1 MDNWLRVMKPNSKIS
16 KKHQMSSIY
25 LAFSNKLKNFILVVA
40 KLQVSSNT
48 LGMISTIVTP
58 TVIGIIGI
66 KTYKIIFAL
75 WPVTRSTLGW
85 QPPTFLGGIR
95 IVLVSPLAF
104 YIVACLAVYFFL
116 WGRFLHR
123 RWLSRTLLFLLPLIA
138 LPLFKG
144 LWFWLGMN
152 RGQLTGIESTWT
164 HQVVHVYW
172 DALTNLQF
180 LFVMYRADISFLF
193 GYTLLA
199 ALALSITPSRWRRL
213 VHSLFICFS
222 VLILTVAGLELAH
235 YLKTGLNGTAS
246 MLFYFIENAG
256 DMWSMMN
263 SEFNRKTIVAMLIPP
278 SFILLSPAFVRLA
291 VKDIWFN
298 RQQNQSL
305 FDSGKV
311 VWPILLILIL
321 VPHRI
326 DQQNTID
333 QEYARLRGNININ
346 IGLDLLFRTSYPTG
360 TFEKGEA
367 LRQAATGLEFVT
379 TARTRHLNVVIVLLE
394 SVRASATSI
403 YNPLLQNTPF
413 LNDLS
418 KKSLVVDKMYAIT
431 PRTSSAWVSVLNGAY
446 PGTNSALMYWINQEA
461 KNPTF
466 ASLPRLLRKTGYKSA
481 FFTPTHLA
489 YENEAQL
496 IANMGFDKITSEKD
510 YGDTP
515 YEHVNAWG
523 FEDKVMI
530 DPILSWVDTQRK
542 SNNPFLLTVMTNV
555 GHQNYTIPS
564 SWNRQEFT
572 SSDNEDYSNYL
583 NCIAYIDDFLKQLF
597 NEFQRRGIYKD
608 TIFFVLGDHGDSFG
622 EHNTKLRALS
632 MYEEALHIP
641 MIVFAPSLFS
651 NSKLINAPRQ
661 QVDILPTIAD
671 MLGFSIKDDLL
682 PGISLLRDNPKDRAL
697 YYGSVL
703 DEVSI
708 GMRTG
713 SRKYIYNFDSAP
725 MEVFD
730 LEQDPYELHN
740 LAGEITEEEVH
751 SVKNQMLKW
760 YGATRVSMTGWKR

>member
-1 MDNWLRVMKPNSKIS
+1 MRTNTTIS
-16 KKHQMSSIY
+16 KKQGMTLIY
-25 LAFSNKLKNFILVVA
+25 QSFFNTLKNFILIVA

-48 LGMISTIVTP
+48 LGMIGAIVIP
-58 TVIGIIGI
+58 TAIGIIGI

-85 QPPTFLGGIR
+85 EPPTFLGGVR

-104 YIVACLAVYFFL
+104 YIAACLAVYFFL
-116 WGRFLHR
+116 WGRFIYR
-123 RWLSRTLLFLLPLIA
+123 RWLNWALLFLLPLIA

-172 DALTNLQF
+172 DALTSMQF
-180 LFVMYRADISFLF
+180 LFVMYRADISFLL
-193 GYTLLA
+193 GYALLA
-199 ALALSITPSRWRRL
+199 TLALSITPSRWRRL

-222 VLILTVAGLELAH
+222 VIILAVAGLELAH

-246 MLFYFIENAG
+246 MLLYFIKNAG
-256 DMWSMMN
+256 DMWSMMG
-263 SEFNRKTIVAMLIPP
+263 SEFNWKTIAIISIPP
-278 SFILLSPAFVRLA
+278 SLILLSPIFVRLA
-291 VKDIWFN
+291 VKDIWIN
-298 RQQNQSL
+298 RRQDRAL
-305 FDSGKV
+305 FDSGKL
-311 VWPILLILIL
+311 VWPVVLLLIL

-326 DQQNTID
+326 DQQNTIN
-333 QEYARLRGNININ
+333 QEYARLRGNIDLN
-346 IGLDLLFRTSYPTG
+346 IGLDLLFRPADPIG

-367 LRQAATGLEFVT
+367 LRQSAVNLDFIP
-379 TARTRHLNVVIVLLE
+379 TANTRRLNIVIVMLE
-394 SVRASATSI
+394 SVRANATSI
-403 YNPLLQNTPF
+403 YNPSLQNTPF

-418 KKSLVVDKMYAIT
+418 KKSLVVDQMYAVT
-431 PRTSSAWVSVLNGAY
+431 PRTSAAWVSVLNGIY
-446 PGTNSALMYWINQEA
+446 PGTNSALMYWSNQES

-466 ASLPRLLRKTGYKSA
+466 ASLPRLLRKAGYQSA

-496 IANMGFDKITSEKD
+496 LSNMGFDKIASKKNYD
-510 YGDTP
+510 GTP
-515 YEHVNAWG
+515 YEHVSEWG
-523 FEDKVMI
+523 FEDRVMI
-530 DPILSWVDTQRK
+530 SPILSWVESQRK
-542 SNNPFLLTVMTNV
+542 VNSPFLLTVMTNV
-555 GHQNYTIPS
+555 GHHNYKTPS
-564 SWNRQEFT
+564 TWNRQKFT
-572 SSDNEDYSNYL
+572 DSDNEGYSDYL
-583 NCIAYIDDFLKQLF
+583 NCIAYIDDFLKRLF
-597 NEFQRRGIYKD
+597 NEFQRQGLFKN
-608 TIFFVLGDHGDSFG
+608 TIFFILGDHGDSFG
-622 EHNTKLRALS
+622 EHGAKLRALS

-651 NSKLINAPRQ
+651 GGSIIAPRQ

-671 MLGFSIKDDLL
+671 MLGFSIKADAL
-682 PGISLLRDNPKDRAL
+682 PGVSLLRDNPKDREL

-708 GMRTG
+708 GMRKG

-730 LEQDPYELHN
+730 LEQDPVEQHD
-740 LAGEITEEEVH
+740 LAGEISEEEAR
-751 SVKNQMLKW
+751 SIKNQMLMW